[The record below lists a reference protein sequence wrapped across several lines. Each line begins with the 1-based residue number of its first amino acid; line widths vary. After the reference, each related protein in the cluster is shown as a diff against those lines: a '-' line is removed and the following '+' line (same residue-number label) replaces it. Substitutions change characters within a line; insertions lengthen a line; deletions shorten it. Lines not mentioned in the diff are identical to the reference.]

1 MVTIS
6 RVVPPSA
13 SHARSPPFLSRSS
26 AGVCRRRAPQ
36 LTNTRASRSSPLR
49 ESRKLATFTAVEAR
63 SSHHH
68 VEFWRSALWPSRADL
83 NTVLEYGTK
92 GGAMRRAGAAVVG
105 DRNRLAPRQG
115 GARRI
120 SRRLAPPLAGLG
132 RGPRGA
138 ERGGRPARANSG
150 TGVAQSLERQFCC
163 GRRTASNAA
172 DPGACRRFSE
182 IGAQNFAQLAW
193 PRGQSGASRRP
204 SRVPRGRAGQGP
216 RGPAP

>member
-120 SRRLAPPLAGLG
+120 SRRLAPPPPC
-132 RGPRGA
+132 RIGA
-138 ERGGRPARANSG
+138 RPVRCRARRPTRESQQWHGCCSKFRASMSLRPED
-150 TGVAQSLERQFCC
+150 GVEC
-163 GRRTASNAA
+163 GRLR
-172 DPGACRRFSE
+172 
-182 IGAQNFAQLAW
+182 
-193 PRGQSGASRRP
+193 
-204 SRVPRGRAGQGP
+204 RVPTF
-216 RGPAP
+216 

>member
-105 DRNRLAPRQG
+105 DHDRLAPRQG

-120 SRRLAPPLAGLG
+120 SRRLAPPPLPDWGSARAVPSAAADAREPTLARVLLNVSSLRFAAAGGRRRMRLTPARGDVVANVALGTVRNRRG
-132 RGPRGA
+132 RGAKVGRRGA
-138 ERGGRPARANSG
+138 A
-150 TGVAQSLERQFCC
+150 
-163 GRRTASNAA
+163 
-172 DPGACRRFSE
+172 
-182 IGAQNFAQLAW
+182 
-193 PRGQSGASRRP
+193 
-204 SRVPRGRAGQGP
+204 
-216 RGPAP
+216 